1 MKTFNKFINENRD
14 EESVCLDEISEML
27 ESYASIF
34 EAMAKS
40 NEHFILENI
49 DKVDESTDDES
60 MSLSEIKDDMK
71 EAFDKFNESLKTG
84 DVESIEEDLT
94 GMARRFKK
102 RVKLVG
108 KEIGKHTSV
117 RSHAAKRLDK
127 ALIKHDTAE
136 GGFNKM
142 NSGRHLDSMK
152 RKYDAHMKKSHAEFW
167 HKFKHVR

>member
-1 MKTFNKFINENRD
+1 MKTFKTFAKENSVD
-14 EESVCLDEISEML
+14 ESVYIDEISEML
-27 ESYASIF
+27 ERSASIF
-34 EAMAKS
+34 DSMSKS
-40 NEHFILENI
+40 KEYFILEDI
-49 DKVDESTDDES
+49 DKVDESSDDES
-60 MSLSEIKDDMK
+60 MSLSEIRDDMK
-71 EAFDKFNESLKTG
+71 EAFDKFNESLESG
-84 DVESIEEDLT
+84 DVESIEEELT

-108 KEIGKHTSV
+108 NQIHKDTHT
-117 RSHAAKRLDK
+117 HAKKRLNKANDK
-127 ALIKHDTAE
+127 LKNAE